1 MSSLREIASARELFL
16 NLTLRELRSK
26 YKRSVLGWTWSLL
39 NPLATMVIFTI
50 VFSKL
55 LKITPDPGNPSGL
68 DVFALFL
75 LCGLL
80 PWNFLSNSMSGGAVA
95 LVANANLVKKVY
107 FPRETLVAANTAS
120 WLFSLLI
127 EMGVLCVALLF
138 VGNMVLPWLPMLI
151 VLIAVQTMFVLGIA
165 LLLAALNVYFRD
177 TQHLL
182 GILLQLWFYATPI
195 VYPLTQVQE
204 HVSPATLRLYQLN
217 PMVEFVGAYRNVLYD
232 LRMPSA
238 ATMAYLLFA
247 SVVSLLVG
255 HIVFNRLEPKLAE
268 EL

>member
-1 MSSLREIASARELFL
+1 MSSIRELTSSRELFL

-39 NPLATMVIFTI
+39 NPLATMAIFTV
-50 VFSKL
+50 VFSQL
-55 LKITPDPGNPSGL
+55 LKITPDPGDPSGL

-80 PWNFLSNSMSGGAVA
+80 PWNYLSNSMNGGAQT
-95 LVANANLVKKVY
+95 LVINANLVKKVY

-120 WLFSLLI
+120 WLFSLAI
-127 EMGVLCVALLF
+127 EMAVLSVALLA
-138 VGNMVLPWLPMLI
+138 VGNMVLPWLPMVI
-151 VLIAVQTMFVLGIA
+151 VLIAIETVFVLGVA
-165 LLLAALNVYFRD
+165 LLLASLNVYFRD

-195 VYPLTQVQE
+195 VYPMKQVRE
-204 HVSPATLRLYQLN
+204 HLSPGMLRLYEAN
-217 PMVEFVGAYRNVLYD
+217 PMVEYVGAFRNVLYD

-238 ATMAYLLFA
+238 GTMAYL
-247 SVVSLLVG
+247 VVSAVV
-255 HIVFNRLEPKLAE
+255 VFALGYVVFGRLEPRLAE